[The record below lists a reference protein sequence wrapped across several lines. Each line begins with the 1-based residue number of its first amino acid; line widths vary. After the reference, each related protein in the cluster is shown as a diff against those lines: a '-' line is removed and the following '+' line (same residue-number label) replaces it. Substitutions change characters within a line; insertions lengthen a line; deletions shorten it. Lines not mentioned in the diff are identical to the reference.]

1 MACSN
6 SSWRSSCQSVV
17 EMAVASSSAG
27 GVAVADV
34 LVPGALLA
42 APGVGVGVEEVDAM
56 GAHEKE
62 RRGRQRRRLAFEPG
76 RREATNGAQGK
87 A

>member
-1 MACSN
+1 M
-6 SSWRSSCQSVV
+6 
-17 EMAVASSSAG
+17 
-27 GVAVADV
+27 
-34 LVPGALLA
+34 
-42 APGVGVGVEEVDAM
+42 GVGVDEVDAM